1 MIVKGMIVMNVK
13 IEELNA
19 ANWYDCCNL
28 TLADGQEQY
37 MEPNAVSIAQSKFEP
52 SLKPYAIYT
61 DGQIAGFLMYNS
73 ELEELGSYW
82 IYRIMV
88 DKNHQGKGI
97 GKAAVKLMIDEMAK
111 SLDAQKIAVGYHP
124 ENTGAHALYESLGF
138 QDNGDRFGKEMA
150 VVKNVAI

>member
-1 MIVKGMIVMNVK
+1 
-13 IEELNA
+13 
-19 ANWYDCCNL
+19 
-28 TLADGQEQY
+28 
-37 MEPNAVSIAQSKFEP
+37 MEPNSVSIAQSKFEP
-52 SLKPYAIYT
+52 SLKPYAIYA

-73 ELEELGSYW
+73 EMEELESYW

-88 DKNHQGKGI
+88 DKKLQGKGI

-111 SLDAQKIAVGYHP
+111 TLDAQKIAVGYHT

-150 VVKNVAI
+150 VVKNVAT